1 MATPVILIK
10 KVYWNGS
17 LQGYKPMNR
26 YGIQVLD
33 LLGKGRSKFTI
44 QNIRDLEALEF
55 KIDTAEEG
63 LYDGL

>member
-26 YGIQVLD
+26 YATKVLN
-33 LLGKGRSKFTI
+33 LLGRGRSKFTE
-44 QNIRDLEALEF
+44 QNIRDLENLQF
-55 KIDTAEEG
+55 VIQTAQEG
-63 LYDGL
+63 LYE

>member
-26 YGIQVLD
+26 YATQVLD
-33 LLGKGRSKFTI
+33 LLGRGRSKFTE
-44 QNIRDLEALEF
+44 QNIRDLENLEF
-55 KIDTAEEG
+55 VIQTAQEG
-63 LYDGL
+63 LYE

>member
-26 YGIQVLD
+26 YATQVLD
-33 LLGKGRSKFTI
+33 LLGKSRSKFTE
-44 QNIRDLEALEF
+44 QNIRDLENLDF
-55 KIDTAEEG
+55 KIQTSEEG
-63 LYDGL
+63 LYD